1 MTHRLYKLFSVCKG
15 SWEQL
20 NTRTICFSSPHKL
33 RMSDKIFVPNNE
45 PFSTVQFYSHFLCDM
60 TNMLECHGFLELSKN
75 AIVPALPIL
84 ALCCVLVG
92 IFCRPR
98 RFTAL
103 ALAELRHA
111 GAGTVHPSAGG
122 IGKLRKALAGGF
134 QANRAV
140 GGVHPG
146 CRLGEIP
153 FLPPAHIAFSG
164 TLHLVDLVPG
174 VLFAVILDVPGV
186 QLFQLVAGPRGRVA
200 QLRKHGEKGVAAVP
214 AAQPGAP
221 KSGCM
226 ILPEICTDN
235 SGKIQKRR

>member
-1 MTHRLYKLFSVCKG
+1 MPCAAGRGAGTPHSDRPINAKTAPWNRNHRNRRAVV
-15 SWEQL
+15 
-20 NTRTICFSSPHKL
+20 
-33 RMSDKIFVPNNE
+33 M
-45 PFSTVQFYSHFLCDM
+45 LC
-60 TNMLECHGFLELSKN
+60 G
-75 AIVPALPIL
+75 L
-84 ALCCVLVG
+84 AA
-92 IFCRPR
+92 CRRWGRRCPR

-103 ALAELRHA
+103 APAELRHA
-111 GAGTVHPSAGG
+111 YPCTVHPSAGG
-122 IGKLRKALAGGF
+122 IGKLRQALPGGF
-134 QANRAV
+134 QAHSTV

-153 FLPPAHIAFSG
+153 FLPPAHIALSG

-174 VLFAVILDVPGV
+174 VPFAVVLDVPGV
-186 QLFQLVAGPRGRVA
+186 QLFQLVAGPCGRVA
-200 QLRKHGEKGVAAVP
+200 QLRKHGEKGVTAVP